1 MPDELE
7 TTTGSE
13 ADDAAAADTGA
24 PGSQG
29 ETTADDAP
37 LSERFK
43 DFLTKSAEEGEA
55 KEDDKPTDETTDEK
69 PEPKADEKPEAKAKD
84 EKGPDE
90 LDEDEDQDELEL
102 LKPEDIDKRFPNSP
116 KGLRGYAKAI
126 SAKFAPYVD
135 AVEELGGLEAVKRL
149 DSLSVIATGE
159 PELKEDGNVDKFID
173 SLNSTNPS
181 FSEALQT
188 KLFYG
193 AIDENPALLDT
204 LIKANLGEN
213 WTGEKLQNL
222 VKLVEDGEID
232 LEDIQDKLDA
242 QLSPAEK
249 QKRETEAIEK
259 TREAEE
265 KADLLKRVEVVE
277 GKETQAAREKDVV
290 GLWGQF
296 AKVVEPVQKKFGL
309 QNFISKDDPEDIKAI
324 KTAYM
329 DDLGNAI
336 GRRLEQNQLFQTLA
350 KKIDSQQK
358 GDDYAW
364 LSLKCANIYKGI
376 YREEAAKRAPMLA
389 AYLKEYGGPV
399 KAATTRRPEP
409 DKDATHATEPS
420 PKAKDE
426 SDDTRVLS
434 EEDRRDRGREEFRR
448 LLEEKEAESGKRR
461 ASAA

>member
-1 MPDELE
+1 MPDLD

-13 ADDAAAADTGA
+13 VDDAATADTGA

-55 KEDDKPTDETTDEK
+55 KDDKPADETTDDK
-69 PEPKADEKPEAKAKD
+69 PEPKAEEKPEAKAKG

-90 LDEDEDQDELEL
+90 LDEDEDEDQDELEL

-116 KGLRGYAKAI
+116 KGLRGYAKAVTE
-126 SAKFAPYVD
+126 KFGPYVE

-159 PELKEDGNVDKFID
+159 PELKEDGNIDKFID
-173 SLNSTNPS
+173 TLNSTNPS

-204 LIKANLGEN
+204 LIKANMGEN

-232 LEDIQDKLDA
+232 LEDIQEKIDA

-249 QKRETEAIEK
+249 AKRETEAAEK
-259 TREAEE
+259 AREAEE
-265 KADLLKRVEVVE
+265 KAELLKRVEAVE
-277 GKETQAAREKDVV
+277 GKDKQTAREKDVV
-290 GLWGQF
+290 ELWGQF

-336 GRRLEQNQLFQTLA
+336 GRRLEKHQLFQTLA
-350 KKIDSQQK
+350 RKIDTQQK

-389 AYLKEYGGPV
+389 AYLKEYGGPT

-409 DKDATHATEPS
+409 DKDATHASEPS
-420 PKAKDE
+420 PKGKE
-426 SDDTRVLS
+426 KEDTRVLS
-434 EEDRRDRGREEFRR
+434 EEDRRERGREEFRR